1 MDRVGA
7 AFGGLGDA
15 VGSAVGGVG
24 SALGGL
30 MGSTVSH
37 VSSVIGTLGPLALLI
52 GLAAVLLGWVM
63 LRR

>member
-24 SALGGL
+24 TALGGL
-30 MGSTVSH
+30 LGSTTSH
-37 VSSVIGTLGPLALLI
+37 VGSALGALGPLALLI